1 MSEYY
6 CLVASLPELSLSD
19 GKLSYDVADFKTELY
34 PELSVKDRKL
44 IDLFYL
50 RYDNANVLRLL
61 RDKEADIDSRG
72 IYSAEYLNDCIA
84 ALKAGDE
91 LKESELPSY
100 LAEFI
105 RTYQREGAD
114 SSLLLWED
122 RLAALYYAYAM
133 KCSNAFVAS
142 WFTYNLHINNLWAA
156 ITARK
161 YKWDVARAV
170 VGDTDLC
177 EAMRTSNA
185 RDFGLGGVLDGVE
198 QVMKLAES
206 DDLMERERKM
216 DMLRWNWM
224 EQQTFFHYF
233 SVERLFVFLLQI
245 EMIERWISLDK
256 EKGNQLFRSL
266 IATLKGE
273 VEIPAEFRQ
282 NK

>member
-19 GKLSYDVADFKTELY
+19 GKLSYGVADFKTELY
-34 PELSVKDRKL
+34 PTLSANDRKL

-50 RYDNANVLRLL
+50 RYDNANLLRLL

-72 IYSAEYLNDCIA
+72 IYSAEYLNDCMA
-84 ALKAGDE
+84 AIKAGDE
-91 LKESELPSY
+91 LKESEFPSY
-100 LAEFI
+100 LAEFVQL
-105 RTYQREGAD
+105 YYRETAD
-114 SSLLLWED
+114 GGQFLWED
-122 RLAALYYAYAM
+122 RLSALYYAYAM
-133 KCSNAFVAS
+133 KCSNRFVAS
-142 WFTYNLHINNLWAA
+142 WFAYNLHINNLWVALM
-156 ITARK
+156 ARK
-161 YKWDVARAV
+161 YKWDLSRLV
-170 VGDTDLC
+170 VGDTDIC
-177 EAMRTSNA
+177 EALRTSNA
-185 RDFGLGGVLDGVE
+185 RDFGLSGVLDGVE

-206 DDLMERERKM
+206 DDMMERERKM
-216 DMLRWNWM
+216 DVLRWNWM

-266 IATLKGE
+266 IATLKSE